1 MTSRGIAPARVI
13 PPRAIPGGR
22 IVVQAG
28 DEPFPAGPPR
38 SVLIGSTEVRLSS
51 ASSRRL
57 AAIVPPGTD
66 SGVVPIRFGD
76 GDPIAQLDVGVEWA
90 NGLHQVDSPAFDD
103 DGNLYA
109 TFSGTR
115 GQAVPVSVFRVRPGG
130 APEPVASGIANATS
144 LAFDPFGEL
153 CVSSRFDGAVY
164 RIARDGTVEK
174 IASELGVACGLA
186 FGPDGTMFVG
196 DRTGTLF
203 KVNAAGRVVPFAI
216 LPPSIAAFHV
226 AVGPEEEVYVSGPTL
241 SSRDPIYRV
250 DRRGEIAVYAEG
262 FGRPQGLA
270 VGADGLLYAA
280 DSLAGASGIFRI
292 VPGRPRELV
301 VAGDGVVGLAFHPA
315 RGVAVASADAVYG
328 FDRSWTELP

>member
-1 MTSRGIAPARVI
+1 MPSLRHTAARVA
-13 PPRAIPGGR
+13 PSRAIPGGR
-22 IVVQAG
+22 IVVEAG
-28 DEPFPAGPPR
+28 DRRFSADPPR
-38 SVLIGSTEVRLSS
+38 SVLIGSTEVWLSS
-51 ASSRRL
+51 SSSRRL
-57 AAIVPPGTD
+57 AAVVPHGTA
-66 SGVVPIRFGD
+66 SGLVPIRLGD
-76 GDPIAQLDVGVEWA
+76 GEPIAQLEIGAEWA
-90 NGLHQVDSPAFDD
+90 NSLHQVDSPAFDR

-109 TFSGTR
+109 TFSGAR
-115 GQAVPVSVFRVRPGG
+115 GQPVPVSVFRARPGG

-144 LAFDPFGEL
+144 LAFDRFGEL

-164 RIARDGTVEK
+164 RIARDGAVEK
-174 IASELGVACGLA
+174 IASDLGVACGLA

-203 KVNAAGRVVPFAI
+203 KVNAAGRVAPFAV

-250 DRRGEIAVYAEG
+250 DRRGETTVFAEG

-270 VGADGLLYAA
+270 VDEAGTLYAA
-280 DSLAGASGIFRI
+280 DSLAGASGIFRV

-315 RGVAVASADAVYG
+315 RGVAVASGDAAYV
-328 FDRSWTELP
+328 FERW

>member
-1 MTSRGIAPARVI
+1 MTSDRHKTARVV

-22 IVVQAG
+22 IVVEAG
-28 DEPFPAGPPR
+28 AEPFAADPPR
-38 SVLIGSTEVRLSS
+38 SVLIGSMEVWLSS

-57 AAIVPPGTD
+57 AAIVPPGT
-66 SGVVPIRFGD
+66 GAGLVPIRLGD
-76 GDPIAQLDVGVEWA
+76 GEPIAQLDVGVEWA
-90 NGLHQVDSPAFDD
+90 NSLHQVDSPVFDR

-109 TFSGTR
+109 TFSGAR
-115 GQAVPVSVFRVRPGG
+115 GQPVPVSVFRVRPGG

-164 RIARDGTVEK
+164 RIARDGTIEK
-174 IASELGVACGLA
+174 IASDLGVACGLA
-186 FGPDGTMFVG
+186 FAPDGTMFVG

-226 AVGPEEEVYVSGPTL
+226 AIGPEEDVYVSGPTL

-250 DRRGEIAVYAEG
+250 DRRGEVTVYAEG

-270 VGADGLLYAA
+270 VDETGTLYAA
-280 DSLAGASGIFRI
+280 DSLAGASGIFRV

-301 VAGDGVVGLAFHPA
+301 VAGDGVVGLAFHPT
-315 RGVAVASADAVYG
+315 RGVAVASGDAVYG
-328 FDRSWTELP
+328 FGMW

>member
-1 MTSRGIAPARVI
+1 MW
-13 PPRAIPGGR
+13 
-22 IVVQAG
+22 
-28 DEPFPAGPPR
+28 
-38 SVLIGSTEVRLSS
+38 LSS

-66 SGVVPIRFGD
+66 TGIVPIRLGD
-76 GDPIAQLDVGVEWA
+76 GEPIAQVDVGVEWA
-90 NGLHQVDSPAFDD
+90 NGLHQVDSPVFDR

-115 GQAVPVSVFRVRPGG
+115 GQPVPVSVFRVRPGG

-164 RIARDGTVEK
+164 RIARDGTIEK
-174 IASELGVACGLA
+174 IASDLGVACGLA
-186 FGPDGTMFVG
+186 FAPDGTMFVG

-203 KVNAAGRVVPFAI
+203 KVNAAGRAVPFAI

-226 AVGPEEEVYVSGPTL
+226 AVGPEDDVYVSGPTL

-250 DRRGEIAVYAEG
+250 DRRGEVTVYAEG

-270 VGADGLLYAA
+270 VDEAGTLHAA

-315 RGVAVASADAVYG
+315 RGVAVASSDAIYG
-328 FDRSWTELP
+328 FDRW

>member
-1 MTSRGIAPARVI
+1 MPKRPAPARVA
-13 PPRAIPGGR
+13 PSRAIPGGR
-22 IVVQAG
+22 IVIDAG
-28 DEPFPAGPPR
+28 EGRFSADPPR
-38 SVLIGSTEVRLSS
+38 SVLIGSAEVWLSS
-51 ASSRRL
+51 SSSRRL
-57 AAIVPPGTD
+57 AAVVPPNTG
-66 SGVVPIRFGD
+66 SGLVPIRFGD
-76 GDPIAQLDVGVEWA
+76 GEPIAQLEIGVEWA
-90 NGLHQVDSPAFDD
+90 NSLHQVDSPAFDR

-109 TFSGTR
+109 TFSGAR
-115 GQAVPVSVFRVRPGG
+115 GQPVPVSVFRVRPGG
-130 APEPVASGIANATS
+130 PPEAVASGIANATS
-144 LAFDPFGEL
+144 LAFDRFGEL

-164 RIARDGTVEK
+164 RLARDGAVEK
-174 IASELGVACGLA
+174 IASDLGVACGLA

-203 KVNAAGRVVPFAI
+203 KVNAAGRAVPFAI

-250 DRRGEIAVYAEG
+250 DRRGEVTVFAEG

-270 VGADGLLYAA
+270 VDEAGTLYAA
-280 DSLAGASGIFRI
+280 DSLAGASGIFRV

-315 RGVAVASADAVYG
+315 RGFAVASGDAVYG
-328 FDRSWTELP
+328 FDRW

>member
-1 MTSRGIAPARVI
+1 MTELPAPARVV
-13 PPRAIPGGR
+13 PSRAIPGGR
-22 IVVQAG
+22 ILVEAG
-28 DEPFPAGPPR
+28 DEPFSADPPR
-38 SVLIGSTEVRLSS
+38 SVLVGSAEVWLSF
-51 ASSRRL
+51 SSLRRL
-57 AAIVPPGTD
+57 AAVVPPGTEP
-66 SGVVPIRFGD
+66 GLVPIRLGD
-76 GDPIAQLDVGVEWA
+76 GEPIAQLEIGAEWA
-90 NGLHQVDSPAFDD
+90 NSLHQVDSPAFDR

-109 TFSGTR
+109 TFSGAR
-115 GQAVPVSVFRVRPGG
+115 GQPVPVSVFRVRPGG

-144 LAFDPFGEL
+144 LAFDRFGEL

-174 IASELGVACGLA
+174 IASDLGVACGLA

-203 KVNAAGRVVPFAI
+203 KVNAAGRVTPFAS

-226 AVGPEEEVYVSGPTL
+226 AVGSEEEVYVSGPTL

-250 DRRGEIAVYAEG
+250 DRRGEITVFAEG

-270 VGADGLLYAA
+270 VDEAGTLYAA
-280 DSLAGASGIFRI
+280 DSLAGASGIFR
-292 VPGRPRELV
+292 VAPGRPRELV

-315 RGVAVASADAVYG
+315 RGVAVASGDAVYG
-328 FDRSWTELP
+328 FDRW

>member
-1 MTSRGIAPARVI
+1 MTSRGIATARVV
-13 PPRAIPGGR
+13 PPRAVAGGR
-22 IVVQAG
+22 IVVEAG
-28 DEPFPAGPPR
+28 DQPFAADPPR

-57 AAIVPPGTD
+57 AAVVPPGTG
-66 SGVVPIRFGD
+66 SGVVPIRLGD

-90 NGLHQVDSPAFDD
+90 SGLHQVDSPAFDR
-103 DGNLYA
+103 DGNLYV

-115 GQAVPVSVFRVRPGG
+115 GQQVPVSVFRVRPGG

-174 IASELGVACGLA
+174 IASDLGVACGLA
-186 FGPDGTMFVG
+186 FAPDGTMFVG

-203 KVNAAGRVVPFAI
+203 RVNAAGRVVPFAI

-250 DRRGEIAVYAEG
+250 DRRGEVAVYAEG

-270 VGADGLLYAA
+270 VDADGALYAA
-280 DSLAGASGIFRI
+280 DSLAGASGIFRSCRDG
-292 VPGRPRELV
+292 PASSSSPATASSAWRSTRRAAWPWRRATPSGRLRPLV
-301 VAGDGVVGLAFHPA
+301 CT
-315 RGVAVASADAVYG
+315 R
-328 FDRSWTELP
+328 

>member
-1 MTSRGIAPARVI
+1 MPELPAPPRVV

-22 IVVQAG
+22 IVVEAG
-28 DEPFPAGPPR
+28 DEPFSADPPR
-38 SVLIGSTEVRLSS
+38 GVLIGSTEVRLSS

-57 AAIVPPGTD
+57 ALIVPPGTD
-66 SGVVPIRFGD
+66 SGVVPIRLGD
-76 GDPIAQLDVGVEWA
+76 EEPIAHLEVGVEWA

-109 TFSGTR
+109 TFSGAR
-115 GQAVPVSVFRVRPGG
+115 GQPAPVSVFRVRPGG
-130 APEPVASGIANATS
+130 APEPLASGIANATS
-144 LAFDPFGEL
+144 LAFDPFGAL

-164 RIARDGTVEK
+164 RIARDGTIDK
-174 IASELGVACGLA
+174 IASDLGVACGLA
-186 FGPDGTMFVG
+186 FAPDGTMFVG

-226 AVGPEEEVYVSGPTL
+226 AVGREEEVYVSGPTL

-250 DRRGEIAVYAEG
+250 DRRGEVTVFGEG

-270 VGADGLLYAA
+270 VDEAGTLYAA
-280 DSLAGASGIFRI
+280 DSLAGASGIFRV
-292 VPGRPRELV
+292 VPGHPREIV
-301 VAGDGVVGLAFHPA
+301 VAGDGVVGLAFHPV
-315 RGVAVASADAVYG
+315 RGVAVASGDAVYG
-328 FDRSWTELP
+328 FDMW